1 MPTRPWLQQAF
12 AYGYDSGDILRPEPD
27 AVRAGEERAI
37 GGSYHEVFQR
47 AIVPFLSPDSVA
59 LELGPGRGSWTR
71 ALLSIVTRGTV
82 HTIDYLDVAPWLEP
96 ARYGGRLVCHRSCD
110 NSFDAIDDGVCDF
123 CFSFGVL
130 CHTNVEDIAEIL
142 ANSRRKM
149 KAGGV
154 AVHQYGDWTKLD
166 AEGWERSGMPETFK
180 ARPDDEIW
188 WPRNSAA
195 TMTTLAEQA
204 GWTVIAADLQLLR
217 RDALIVMRS
226 GSSCDAG
233 ARDANPPAAAPA
245 STSPSSGRPSSS
257 TS

>member
-1 MPTRPWLQQAF
+1 MPTRNWLQQAF
-12 AYGYDSGDILRPEPD
+12 AQGYDSGDIVRPDPD
-27 AVRAGEERAI
+27 EVRAGEERAI
-37 GGSYHEVFQR
+37 GGSYHAVFQR
-47 AIVPFLSPDSVA
+47 AMVPFLSPGSMA

-71 ALLSIVTRGTV
+71 AMLSIVTHGVV
-82 HTIDYLDVAPWLEP
+82 HTIDYLDVTPWLEP
-96 ARYGGRLVCHRSCD
+96 ARYNGRLVCHRSRD
-110 NSFDAIDDGVCDF
+110 NSFDAVADASFDF

-130 CHTNVEDIAEIL
+130 CHTNAGDIAEIL

-149 KAGGV
+149 RPGGV

-166 AEGWERSGMPETFK
+166 ALGWERAGMPESFK
-180 ARPDDEIW
+180 DRPDDEIW

-195 TMTTLAEQA
+195 TMATLAEQA

-226 GSSCDAG
+226 GSSSDAG
-233 ARDANPPAAAPA
+233 ATRANPPEAAPA
-245 STSPSSGRPSSS
+245 NTSPSSGRPSSV